1 VLSLLTARWI
11 RTFLF
16 DVEATDPLTL
26 GAVLGLLLA
35 TAALACWLA
44 ARRAAQIHP
53 VEAIAS
59 Q

>member
-1 VLSLLTARWI
+1 LSLTSGRWI

-16 DVEATDPLTL
+16 EVDATDPLTL
-26 GAVLGLLLA
+26 AAVVALLLA
-35 TAALACWLA
+35 TAAFACWLA

-59 Q
+59 N